1 MDKREPAGAGPSGAR
16 LAFNYLPCQKEFRPV
31 MSTRKSPPGGAKPAP
46 GAQRPRHA
54 VPIAQSKAK
63 RKGGRDL
70 FGLYF
75 ILGGAAFIF
84 LFGAAVWGLRGLN
97 SN

>member
-1 MDKREPAGAGPSGAR
+1 
-16 LAFNYLPCQKEFRPV
+16 
-31 MSTRKSPPGGAKPAP
+31 MSTRKSSSGGAKPAP

-54 VPIAQSKAK
+54 VPIAQAKAK

-84 LFGAAVWGLRGLN
+84 LFGAACGGCAA
-97 SN
+97 